1 MQTTTHACGLLE
13 RPVSPGEPA
22 ARPFDGDRGLLPR
35 RRAYDIRPARTPHQH
50 GMASMLV
57 RQMYACRGYHAE
69 AIEPHAEEPDRL
81 TLAAWHKDEVL
92 ATLTLGRDSPAGLL
106 ADALYSRELDSLRH
120 PDRTVCEVTRLAV
133 APDASSSDLLV
144 TLIQVAYQHATQVLG
159 ATDLVMEV
167 NPRHAPYYRRLWGYR
182 QLGELRQCQRV
193 EAPAVL
199 LHREVEGFGL
209 ATAHR
214 SWNT

>member
-1 MQTTTHACGLLE
+1 MT
-13 RPVSPGEPA
+13 
-22 ARPFDGDRGLLPR
+22 
-35 RRAYDIRPARTPHQH
+35 
-50 GMASMLV
+50 
-57 RQMYACRGYHAE
+57 
-69 AIEPHAEEPDRL
+69 
-81 TLAAWHKDEVL
+81 
-92 ATLTLGRDSPAGLL
+92 
-106 ADALYSRELDSLRH
+106 
-120 PDRTVCEVTRLAV
+120 
-133 APDASSSDLLV
+133 PDASSSQLLI
-144 TLIQVAYQHATQVLG
+144 TLIQVAYQHATQDLG

-199 LHREVEGFGL
+199 LHREVDGFGL